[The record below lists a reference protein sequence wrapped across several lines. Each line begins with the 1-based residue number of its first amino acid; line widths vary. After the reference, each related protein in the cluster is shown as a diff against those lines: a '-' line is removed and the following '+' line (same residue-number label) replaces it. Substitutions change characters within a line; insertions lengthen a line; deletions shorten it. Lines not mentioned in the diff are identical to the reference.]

1 MNIHILNENIQF
13 SEKDKQIKKSELI
26 PRMEREEMPECV
38 PLELEACNCTETE
51 ESLDNTEEDEA
62 AQSHLFRSQNNRN
75 KRFSIMVEEDLLR

>member
-1 MNIHILNENIQF
+1 
-13 SEKDKQIKKSELI
+13 
-26 PRMEREEMPECV
+26 MPECV

-62 AQSHLFRSQNNRN
+62 TQSHLFRSQNNRN